1 MSEKYWIPD
10 PYLVKLITLRSQ
22 YEDLSGSLTD
32 FDSLY
37 QSSHYLTPPQD
48 SLIRWI
54 FQETY
59 SLWYDHVPVEKV
71 WEELSDLVE
80 AIPEFSEWER
90 EETSKLVLQMVS
102 ALPRRESGAEKCRV
116 CGNLVVTERCYEC
129 EKLGALFKLLG
140 IRGGRK
146 GQKKGTFVEFPDD
159 IEEET
164 TDGEDYEE
172 ETDGDFYDDEVDSE
186 DTFVESHETSSDT
199 SCEEE
204 KNELQIPEIIVTF
217 VE

>member
-10 PYLVKLITLRSQ
+10 PYLVKLITLRGQ

-32 FDSLY
+32 FDHAY
-37 QSSHYLTPPQD
+37 QSSHTLTPPQD

-59 SLWYDHVPVEKV
+59 SLWYDHVPVEKI
-71 WEELSDLVE
+71 WAELSDLVE

-90 EETSKLVLQMVS
+90 EQTGSLVLQMVS
-102 ALPRRESGAEKCRV
+102 VLPRRESGAEKCRV

-140 IRGGRK
+140 IRGGK
-146 GQKKGTFVEFPDD
+146 MGKKKGTFVEFPDD

-164 TDGEDYEE
+164 TDGVDYEE

-186 DTFVESHETSSDT
+186 DTFVESHETLSDT
-199 SCEEE
+199 SEDE
-204 KNELQIPEIIVTF
+204 KNEPQIPEIIVTF